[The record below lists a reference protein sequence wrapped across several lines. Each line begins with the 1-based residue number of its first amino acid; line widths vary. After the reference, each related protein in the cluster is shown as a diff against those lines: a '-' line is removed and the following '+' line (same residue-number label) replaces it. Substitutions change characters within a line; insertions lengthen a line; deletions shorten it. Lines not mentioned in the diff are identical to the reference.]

1 MEEKD
6 TYSLETVINTLKG
19 KDVKT
24 QLHILFDTID
34 SLKEDRR
41 IIEDKYK
48 EVKNYISCNI
58 NNYIKAMFLYNN
70 LKTLSMYIEYLD
82 SYLEELKKVVPKCS
96 NCERWGTM
104 ECPKV
109 SIVILLK
116 QNHFFKPKQDE

>member
-58 NNYIKAMFLYNN
+58 NNYIKAMYLYNN

-82 SYLEELKKVVPKCS
+82 SYLEELISKS
-96 NCERWGTM
+96 NG
-104 ECPKV
+104 KG
-109 SIVILLK
+109 
-116 QNHFFKPKQDE
+116 